1 MTPIIIIIIIIIITM
16 VTTPK
21 KNSINSTLWYMNDNN
36 GNNSHKI
43 IIIITTLVTIAASII
58 SITSNKFLRNT
69 QFSVTPNYVSNMI
82 FEYAKC
88 IWYFHWCTI
97 IHSIVYAYK
106 IYCIGRPIGL
116 RLLVTL

>member
-1 MTPIIIIIIIIIITM
+1 MVTTPIIIIIITK

-21 KNSINSTLWYMNDNN
+21 KKKKSINSTLWYMNDNN
-36 GNNSHKI
+36 GSNSHK
-43 IIIITTLVTIAASII
+43 IIIITTLVTTAASII
-58 SITSNKFLRNT
+58 SITSNKFLGNT

-97 IHSIVYAYK
+97 IHSIVYASK